1 MNSGSVNRQRGARSQ
16 VESVSARK
24 DGRHRLAIVGAAIV
38 GMLIAAWLFFGRNSP
53 HPKEFPPVQVEMP
66 PNAETPV
73 QQDQPKALHA
83 NKAEIDIAS
92 SKAVSTIAPPKPFYV
107 GTSVSVA
114 PLIKDATKYLNN
126 YSNANP
132 PFPETTVAI
141 MSSTAL
147 FGTLCADT
155 KPLDAAVVDRRILP
169 DEFAVCHRSQ
179 KHITEIKLGYEA
191 IALVCSRL
199 YGAPTLS
206 AKALFL
212 ALAREVPDPVHPAI
226 LVPNPNV
233 SWSQVDS
240 SLPDERIN
248 VLGPPVSAAVGTTFR
263 DLIMKAGCS
272 TVPTIAALKESD
284 PDRFEV
290 VRKSV
295 RDDGAYQIKG
305 LFADGNL
312 FNFVGYLQ
320 ANPEAIAI
328 LGVRD
333 LSLIFDSVSVGSING
348 VAPSRANIYSG
359 SYPGARTLYLYA
371 NTAVPRM
378 RDFVFAIWTSV
389 GGASG
394 DAALIVLDASEQQ
407 SLRQAVSRLS
417 DLKY

>member
-1 MNSGSVNRQRGARSQ
+1 MKREAN
-16 VESVSARK
+16 ARK
-24 DGRHRLAIVGAAIV
+24 VGWRRVAIVAAAIA
-38 GMLIAAWLFFGRNSP
+38 GMLIAAWLFFGLDSL
-53 HPKEFPPVQVEMP
+53 HPKDSPPVQVEKP
-66 PNAETPV
+66 PNAEAPV
-73 QQDQPKALHA
+73 QQDQPRAVDA
-83 NKAEIDIAS
+83 NRADSDIAS
-92 SKAVSTIAPPKPFYV
+92 QSKTANKVAPPKPFYV
-107 GTSVSVA
+107 GTSASVA
-114 PLIKDATKYLNN
+114 PLIKDATRYLNN

-132 PFPETTVAI
+132 PFPEAKVAI

-155 KPLDAAVVDRRILP
+155 EPLDAAVGDRRILP
-169 DEFAVCHRSQ
+169 EELNVCRRSA
-179 KHITEIKLGYEA
+179 KHIAEIKLGYEA
-191 IALVCSRL
+191 IALVRSRL

-206 AKALFL
+206 AKTVFL
-212 ALAREVPDPVHPAI
+212 ALARKVPDPVHPAI
-226 LVPNPNV
+226 LIQNPNV
-233 SWSQVDS
+233 SWAQVDS

-263 DLIMKAGCS
+263 DLIMKAGCL
-272 TVPTIAALKESD
+272 TIPTIAALKESD

-290 VRKSV
+290 VCESV
-295 RDDGAYQIKG
+295 RDDSAYQVKG
-305 LFADGNL
+305 LFADGNP

-320 ANPEAIAI
+320 ANPEAIAL
-328 LGVRD
+328 LGFRD

-394 DAALIVLDASEQQ
+394 DAALMTVDASEQQ
-407 SLRQAVSRLS
+407 SLRQEVSKLP
-417 DLKY
+417 DLRY

>member
-1 MNSGSVNRQRGARSQ
+1 VNRQREARSH
-16 VESVSARK
+16 VESASVRK
-24 DGRHRLAIVGAAIV
+24 KGRRRVAIIGAAIV
-38 GMLIAAWLFFGRNSP
+38 GILIAAWLFFGIDSP
-53 HPKEFPPVQVEMP
+53 HPKDSPPVQVEKRP
-66 PNAETPV
+66 IAEAPV
-73 QQDQPKALHA
+73 QQDQPKAVGA
-83 NKAEIDIAS
+83 SNAEIDIAS
-92 SKAVSTIAPPKPFYV
+92 RSKTVSTIAPPKPFYV

-114 PLIKDATKYLNN
+114 PLIKDATRYLNN

-141 MSSTAL
+141 MSSTAM

-169 DEFAVCHRSQ
+169 DEFAVCRRSQ

-191 IALVCSRL
+191 IALVRSRL

-226 LVPNPNV
+226 LIPNPNG
-233 SWSQVDS
+233 SWAQVDS
-240 SLPDERIN
+240 GLPDERIN
-248 VLGPPVSAAVGTTFR
+248 VLGPPISAAVGTTFR
-263 DLIMKAGCS
+263 DLIMKAGCL
-272 TVPTIAALKESD
+272 TVPTIAVLKESD

-290 VRKSV
+290 VCKSV
-295 RDDGAYQIKG
+295 RDDGAYQVKG
-305 LFADGNL
+305 VFADGNP

-320 ANPEAIAI
+320 ANPEAIAL
-328 LGVRD
+328 LGFRD

-394 DAALIVLDASEQQ
+394 DAALITLDASEQQ
-407 SLRQAVSRLS
+407 SLRQEVSRLP